1 MKNILTY
8 ICFLF
13 ILVFIIGCNKT
24 AETPE
29 PKDDKVT
36 NLLVGTRTSSKNL
49 HLDKIFVYKIEP
61 PVTYAQKSFFKTQ
74 VAYPSNSIP
83 TNPNIENFRNLEG
96 LIGTWKLIGNGGDL
110 LTETLI
116 DSSGL
121 YNKSTYLIN
130 RISSITLDIENTVNY
145 KTVREV
151 YTGN

>member
-8 ICFLF
+8 IFFL
-13 ILVFIIGCNKT
+13 IIIVFFIGCSKT
-24 AETPE
+24 AESPE
-29 PKDDKVT
+29 PKDDRVA
-36 NLLVGTRTSSKNL
+36 NLLAGNGTKSKYW
-49 HLDKIFVYKIEP
+49 HLDKIYINEIEQP
-61 PVTYAQKSFFKTQ
+61 LTYAQKFYFKIYT
-74 VAYPSNSIP
+74 ADLSNAIP
-83 TNPNIENFRNLEG
+83 TNPNIGNFRIQEG
-96 LIGTWKLIGNGGDL
+96 LVGTWKLIGNGGDL